1 MDLLTVG
8 WNDRVFRAFDPHRLR
23 GLEPGRVVAVHRGW
37 CDVALAG
44 GVDTARVPSR
54 LFHLE
59 GGAPGIPAV
68 GDWIAV
74 HPRTASQPY
83 VVAEILPRETRLCRR
98 QPGRKTS
105 EQVIAANITRV
116 AIVMALSEDYNLN
129 RLERYLVVAHESGAQ
144 PVVILTKSDLCDDV
158 REATADVQANAGES
172 VPVIAISVPKRKGLA
187 KLKPIFSKGE
197 TVALVGSSGA
207 GKSTL
212 LNHLYGE
219 ELMATQEVR
228 ENDGKGRHTTSHRQ
242 LVALPGGCLLIDNP
256 GVREVGAWEGE
267 EEAVADTFEDIFA
280 LAHSCK
286 FRDCKHVSEPGCAVQ
301 AAIDEGDLTLSRL
314 DNFRALQGESV
325 AVRKNRAEAQRIQT
339 RQRLRKRGR

>member
-8 WNDRVFRAFDPHRLR
+8 WNDRLAQAFEPHRAK

-54 LFHLE
+54 LFHLI
-59 GGAPGIPAV
+59 GGGPGIPAV
-68 GDWIAV
+68 GDWIGV
-74 HPRTASQPY
+74 HPRTNSQPY
-83 VVAEILPRETRLCRR
+83 VVAEIMPRETRLCRR

-158 REATADVQANAGES
+158 KDATLDVQINAGES
-172 VPVIAISVPKRKGLA
+172 VPVIAISVPKRKGLL
-187 KLKPIFSKGE
+187 KLKKIFAKGE

-242 LVALPGGCLLIDNP
+242 LVVLPGGCLLIDNP

-267 EEAVADTFEDIFA
+267 EEAVADTFEDIYT

-286 FRDCKHVSEPGCAVQ
+286 FRDCKHESEPGCAVQ
-301 AAIDEGDLTLSRL
+301 AAIEEGDLTLSRL

-325 AVRKNRAEAQRIQT
+325 AVRKNRAEAQRIQL
-339 RQRLRKRGR
+339 RQHLRKRRR